1 MAALVAVA
9 IPVSMAGGVVG
20 SAHADST
27 HCTKG
32 SLGWGNPTVTGSDGH
47 VVFSDFGEINGC
59 DQAFKI
65 TMRAQ
70 YLDSI
75 TGQWSSGLFGSG
87 VPAILNLP
95 SQSCGGNSPPSFG
108 AGSDNTYSVVFG
120 GLCGTNTSRANAV
133 RSNLIALTAEGN
145 TISLCK
151 NQWRMHVDITSVGGT
166 TGDLGFYNSTAK
178 DSTC

>member
-1 MAALVAVA
+1 MAALIAVA

-20 SAHADST
+20 SARADSS

-32 SLGWGNPTVTGSDGH
+32 SLGWGNPSVSGSDGH
-47 VVFSDFGEINGC
+47 VVFNNFGEINGC

-70 YLDSI
+70 YLDGI
-75 TGQWSSGLFGSG
+75 TGQWTSPVLSNGN
-87 VPAILNLP
+87 PAILNLP
-95 SQSCGGNSPPSFG
+95 SQSCGGNSPSSFG
-108 AGSDNTYSVVFG
+108 AGSDNTYTLVFG
-120 GLCGTNTSRANAV
+120 GVCGSNTSRAFAAN
-133 RSNLIALTAEGN
+133 SNQIAKTAENN

-151 NQWRMHVDITSVGGT
+151 NQWRLHVDITSVGGT